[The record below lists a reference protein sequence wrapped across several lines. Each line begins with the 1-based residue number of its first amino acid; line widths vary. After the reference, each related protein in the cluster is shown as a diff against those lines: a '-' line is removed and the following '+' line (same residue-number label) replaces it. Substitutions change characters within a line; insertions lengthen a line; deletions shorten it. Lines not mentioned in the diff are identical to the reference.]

1 MREYIIFDFDGT
13 LVDSKEAV
21 IAAYNQIAGKHGFL
35 PMEHDRLDELMKM
48 SVLERC
54 KALKFP
60 IYKLP
65 IYAPQLFKH
74 YHQGIKDIIFFPRIK
89 ETLEELKNRGYKLAV
104 ISSNNEQNIREFLEM
119 HEVDYI
125 DEVFCSS
132 SLFGKDKVIN
142 KFLKSFSLKPDEV
155 LYVGDEVRD
164 VVACKKTGVKVI
176 WAGWGYESLE
186 HVKKES
192 PDYMA
197 SEPEDILSI
206 V

>member
-1 MREYIIFDFDGT
+1 MHEYIIFDFDGT

-21 IAAYNQIAGKHGFL
+21 ISAYNQLASKHGFL
-35 PMEHDRLDELMKM
+35 PMKADMIDELLEM

-65 IYAPQLFKH
+65 IYAPQLFK
-74 YHQGIKDIIFFPRIK
+74 YYKEGIKDILFFPGIK

-104 ISSNNEQNIREFLEM
+104 ISSNEEENIRDFLNM
-119 HEVDYI
+119 QGIDYM
-125 DEVFCSS
+125 DDVFCSS
-132 SLFGKDKVIN
+132 SLFGKDKVIK
-142 KFLKSFSLKPDEV
+142 KFLKSFSLKANEV
-155 LYVGDEVRD
+155 IYVGDEVRD

-176 WAGWGYESLE
+176 WAGWGYEHIE

-197 SEPEDILSI
+197 HEPEDILSI
-206 V
+206 L